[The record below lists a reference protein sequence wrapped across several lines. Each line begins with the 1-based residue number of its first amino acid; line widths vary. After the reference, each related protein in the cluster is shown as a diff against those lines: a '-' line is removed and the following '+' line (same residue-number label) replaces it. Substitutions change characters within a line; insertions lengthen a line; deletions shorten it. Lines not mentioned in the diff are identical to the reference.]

1 MVKFPERFK
10 NYLLW
15 SAIAAF
21 ILLVVQ
27 AFGVQID
34 VGKYNELVNAG
45 LGILVLAGVINNP
58 SHGKGF
64 KDQ

>member
-1 MVKFPERFK
+1 MVKIPDRFK

-15 SAIAAF
+15 SSIGAF
-21 ILLVVQ
+21 VLLVVQ
-27 AFGVQID
+27 AFGVEID

-45 LGILVLAGVINNP
+45 LGLLVLAGVINNP
-58 SHGKGF
+58 SHGTGF